1 MSTPAGQTSGREH
14 SAGAFDVRNV
24 IAALIGFYGI
34 VLVLVAV
41 FGTTQDDRVKTG
53 GLHANLWTGL
63 AMIVF
68 AVLFALWARL
78 RPIVIEPTH
87 APEAG
92 VDDGTGPASSAAASG
107 QQPGSTRQPGS

>member
-1 MSTPAGQTSGREH
+1 MSTPAEQTSDRKH

-41 FGTTQDDRVKTG
+41 LGTTDDDRAKTG
-53 GLHANLWTGL
+53 GLHANLWTGI

-68 AVLFALWARL
+68 AAIFAIWARV
-78 RPIVIEPTH
+78 RPIVVDPTK
-87 APEAG
+87 APGEG
-92 VDDGTGPASSAAASG
+92 LDDGTGAAAAAAER
-107 QQPGSTRQPGS
+107 PGARPAADR